1 MLSPCQAKPGP
12 TKCFPLPL
20 EPINTSAF
28 VRHPSCGRS
37 SETIGASRLE
47 AGSET
52 PEQQQDSS
60 PCQAKRSPTKCF
72 PLPLEPIKNSAFVR
86 HPRCEAGSDA
96 IGTGP
101 LEAGSGAPEQQ
112 QDSSPCQAK
121 PGPARRNHWR
131 KSFGGRLRNTRTAA
145 GFEVRH
151 DVTIGA
157 SPLEAGS
164 ETPEQQQD
172 SSPCQA
178 KRSPTK
184 CFPLVLEPIKN
195 SAFVRHPRCEAG
207 SDTIGANPLG
217 AGSETPE
224 QQQDSSPCQAKRTP
238 KKCLTLPLE
247 SIKEDTKQPLAERP
261 RRAIESP
268 ASKAFGGAPPK
279 HSNSSRIRT
288 HATQKAHR
296 KSA

>member
-1 MLSPCQAKPGP
+1 MLRPCQAKPGP

-72 PLPLEPIKNSAFVR
+72 PLPLEPIKNKNSAFVR
-86 HPRCEAGSDA
+86 HPRCEAGS
-96 IGTGP
+96 
-101 LEAGSGAPEQQ
+101 E
-112 QDSSPCQAK
+112 
-121 PGPARRNHWR
+121 
-131 KSFGGRLRNTRTAA
+131 
-145 GFEVRH
+145 
-151 DVTIGA
+151 TIGA

-184 CFPLVLEPIKN
+184 CFPLPLEPIKN
-195 SAFVRHPRCEAG
+195 SSFVRHPRCEGCEAG
-207 SDTIGANPLG
+207 SQTIGA
-217 AGSETPE
+217 
-224 QQQDSSPCQAKRTP
+224 R
-238 KKCLTLPLE
+238 PLE
-247 SIKEDTKQPLAERP
+247 AE
-261 RRAIESP
+261 
-268 ASKAFGGAPPK
+268 
-279 HSNSSRIRT
+279 IRQN
-288 HATQKAHR
+288 A
-296 KSA
+296 

>member
-37 SETIGASRLE
+37 SDTIGAGRLE

-86 HPRCEAGSDA
+86 HR
-96 IGTGP
+96 
-101 LEAGSGAPEQQ
+101 
-112 QDSSPCQAK
+112 
-121 PGPARRNHWR
+121 
-131 KSFGGRLRNTRTAA
+131 
-145 GFEVRH
+145 
-151 DVTIGA
+151 
-157 SPLEAGS
+157 
-164 ETPEQQQD
+164 
-172 SSPCQA
+172 
-178 KRSPTK
+178 
-184 CFPLVLEPIKN
+184 
-195 SAFVRHPRCEAG
+195 RCEAG
-207 SDTIGANPLG
+207 SDTIGASRLE

-261 RRAIESP
+261 RELESP